1 MIMYGMSGREWDR
14 IIGNDSSYNSR
25 VGILYQGNLEKQ
37 MSVFIYAATKL
48 QIIYGA
54 KH

>member
-1 MIMYGMSGREWDR
+1 MYGMSEREWDR
-14 IIGNDSSYNSR
+14 IIGHDSRYKSR
-25 VGILYQGNLEKQ
+25 VDIIYHGNLAKQ
-37 MSVFIYAATKL
+37 MSVFIYAGTKL